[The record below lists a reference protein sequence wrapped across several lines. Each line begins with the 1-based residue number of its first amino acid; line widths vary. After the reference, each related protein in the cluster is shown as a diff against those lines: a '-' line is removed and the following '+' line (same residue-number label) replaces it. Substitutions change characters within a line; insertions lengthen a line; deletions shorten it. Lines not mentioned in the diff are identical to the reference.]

1 MLLDAWMGEQ
11 SPSLNIQYILLMA
24 AQKYSLLSDTLSIN
38 GRDYLNLMALGL
50 IMAAMAYLAKITLTV
65 AIIVLVSETS
75 NRSLFLASLFASIPI
90 VSILAIVWM
99 HNDGKSGQDIAIFAD
114 GVLLLI
120 IPSLICF
127 LLLSYLLRNGWDFYP
142 SLGIGV
148 LATVIAYLIFIRVI
162 ERMGWIATQT
172 S

>member
-1 MLLDAWMGEQ
+1 
-11 SPSLNIQYILLMA
+11 MA
-24 AQKYSLLSDTLSIN
+24 T
-38 GRDYLNLMALGL
+38 
-50 IMAAMAYLAKITLTV
+50 MAYLAKITLTV
-65 AIIVLVSETS
+65 AIIVLITETS

-99 HNDGKSGQDIAIFAD
+99 HNDGKSGEDIAIFAD

-127 LLLSYLLRNGWDFYP
+127 FLISHLLRNGWDFYP
-142 SLGIGV
+142 SLGIGI

-162 ERMGWIATQT
+162 ERMGWIAIQT

>member
-1 MLLDAWMGEQ
+1 
-11 SPSLNIQYILLMA
+11 MA
-24 AQKYSLLSDTLSIN
+24 AQKYSLLSDTLSPLT

-142 SLGIGV
+142 SLGVGV

>member
-1 MLLDAWMGEQ
+1 
-11 SPSLNIQYILLMA
+11 MA
-24 AQKYSLLSDTLSIN
+24 AQKYSLLSDTPKLN
-38 GRDYLNLMALGL
+38 GEDYLNLMAMAL
-50 IMAAMAYLAKITLTV
+50 IMATMAYLAKITLTI
-65 AIIVLVSETS
+65 AIIVLITETS

-99 HNDGKSGQDIAIFAD
+99 HNEGKSGQEIAIFAD

-120 IPSLICF
+120 IPSLLGLF
-127 LLLSYLLRNGWDFYP
+127 LISYLLRNEWEFYP
-142 SLGIGV
+142 SLGIGI

-162 ERMGWIATQT
+162 ERMGWVATQT

>member
-1 MLLDAWMGEQ
+1 MV
-11 SPSLNIQYILLMA
+11 

-38 GRDYLNLMALGL
+38 GEDYLNLVAMGS
-50 IMAAMAYLAKITLTV
+50 IMAAIAYLAKITLTV
-65 AIIVLVSETS
+65 TIIVLITETS

-99 HNDGKSGQDIAIFAD
+99 HNEGKSGQDIAIFAD

-120 IPSLICF
+120 IPSLLCF
-127 LLLSYLLRNGWDFYP
+127 FLISYLLRNGWDFYP
-142 SLGIGV
+142 SLGIGI